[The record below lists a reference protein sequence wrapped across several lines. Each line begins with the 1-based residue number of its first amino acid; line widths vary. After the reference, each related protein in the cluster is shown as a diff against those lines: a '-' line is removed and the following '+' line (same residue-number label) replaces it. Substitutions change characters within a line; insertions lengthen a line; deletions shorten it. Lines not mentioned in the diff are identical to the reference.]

1 MAEEISAI
9 PDAQGE
15 PPPTL
20 PLLSDSYCLSF
31 LPPYP
36 PLQTPFLP
44 KSLSLDPSDTV
55 SLE

>member
-20 PLLSDSYCLSF
+20 PLLSDSYCLPF